1 MHPTCT
7 SQTQHMAKASTGQ
20 ESAVTRCKFASSS
33 GERGN
38 AHSPCV
44 TPNTLMSVTFIAPQA
59 FISQFQVSPNVHF
72 TNTITAQPR
81 THSCIPKHRFRSE
94 CKNYFALIV
103 KLFNLKIFSGRCPK
117 SSLFQYTSHWF
128 GQSIQMSA
136 LTVHLSPL
144 ECRESLM
151 HHLHRRYCS
160 AEGPCVSESLCQW
173 FNRGKLSF
181 AASLTLV

>member
-33 GERGN
+33 EARGN

-81 THSCIPKHRFRSE
+81 THSYIPKHRFRSE
-94 CKNYFALIV
+94 CINCQTVWSQNIFRTMSQIVPFPIYFSLIWSIYSNV
-103 KLFNLKIFSGRCPK
+103 STYSAFVTARVPGIFDA
-117 SSLFQYTSHWF
+117 SSS
-128 GQSIQMSA
+128 
-136 LTVHLSPL
+136 
-144 ECRESLM
+144 
-151 HHLHRRYCS
+151 
-160 AEGPCVSESLCQW
+160 
-173 FNRGKLSF
+173 
-181 AASLTLV
+181 

>member
-20 ESAVTRCKFASSS
+20 ESAVTRCKFASSN
-33 GERGN
+33 EARGN

-117 SSLFQYTSHWF
+117 SSFSNILLIDLVNLFKCQ
-128 GQSIQMSA
+128 
-136 LTVHLSPL
+136 HLQ
-144 ECRESLM
+144 CIC
-151 HHLHRRYCS
+151 HRSS
-160 AEGPCVSESLCQW
+160 AENL
-173 FNRGKLSF
+173 
-181 AASLTLV
+181 

>member
-7 SQTQHMAKASTGQ
+7 SQTQHMAKASPGQ
-20 ESAVTRCKFASSS
+20 ESAVTRCKFASSN
-33 GERGN
+33 EARGN

-117 SSLFQYTSHWF
+117 SSLFQYTLHWF